1 MIMSASTVS
10 FFHVGESDTVEV
22 ASASSGDVALHFG
35 QYPAQLTVFVD
46 HAHAV
51 QLARAILAQY
61 ALS

>member
-1 MIMSASTVS
+1 MSASTVS
-10 FFHVGESDTVEV
+10 FFHVGESDEV
-22 ASASSGDVALHFG
+22 KLTDSDGDVAIAFG

-51 QLARAILAQY
+51 QLARAILALY